1 MKTEQNKNNSEIKQE
16 EALVVMDDYSVI
28 VADPDRLLEI
38 FKDAPKLEAIYSRIE
53 KMALGLVADVTTKD
67 GISQIKTCARQ
78 IASVKAKID
87 DAGKKVVA
95 ELKALPKT
103 IDDNRRKFREK
114 MEALQEEI
122 RRPVTEIEEREK
134 KIEEIKSIHVNCAM
148 SGSAVI
154 REQLAKVEAMKLDE
168 ETWKESLDKAR
179 IEVTKE
185 INALKLILEDAERKE
200 AEARELEE
208 LRKKKEEAERII
220 REQKIKEEAERR
232 AKAEAEARAAAEK
245 ARLQREKEEAE
256 RRAAEAEKARLEA
269 ERIAEEARKAK
280 EAETAAQ
287 KASNDVL
294 WPKEEP
300 KTQQPTAAQKPSKWT
315 PEMKA
320 VNKAVYE
327 QIAAYVLPEI
337 KKTIVGFTENGYRVA
352 AEEAAKAVVKAI
364 LTGKIKNLK
373 VEY

>member
-1 MKTEQNKNNSEIKQE
+1 MEQTEIKQE
-16 EALVVMDDYSVI
+16 EAIVVMDDYSVI

-53 KMALGLVADVTTKD
+53 KMALGLVADVTTKE

-87 DAGKKVVA
+87 DAGKKVKA
-95 ELKALPKT
+95 ELNKLPLV
-103 IDDNRRKFREK
+103 IDENRRKFREK

-134 KIEEIKSIHVNCAM
+134 EIEDIKATHLAVAM
-148 SGSAVI
+148 SGSAI
-154 REQLAKVEAMKLDE
+154 IKQQLEKVKAIELTAEK
-168 ETWKESLDKAR
+168 WKESLAKA
-179 IEVTKE
+179 EKAVAGE
-185 INALKLILEDAERKE
+185 ISALNLMIGEAEKRE
-200 AEARELEE
+200 EEARELEE
-208 LRKKKEEAERII
+208 LRKKKEEADRII
-220 REQKIKEEAERR
+220 SEQKIKEEAERR

-245 ARLQREKEEAE
+245 ARLEREKEEAE
-256 RRAAEAEKARLEA
+256 RRAAEAEKARKEAQERA
-269 ERIAEEARKAK
+269 ERAEMERKAVESK
-280 EAETAAQ
+280 NGNALDDS
-287 KASNDVL
+287 KAPHSTVSS
-294 WPKEEP
+294 PAP
-300 KTQQPTAAQKPSKWT
+300 APSKWT

-327 QIAAYVLPEI
+327 QIAEYVLPEI
-337 KKTIVGFTENGYRVA
+337 RKTIVGFSENGYRVA

-364 LTGKIKNLK
+364 LTGKISNLK

>member
-1 MKTEQNKNNSEIKQE
+1 MEQTGIKQE

-53 KMALGLVADVTTKD
+53 KMALGLVADVTTKE

-87 DAGKKVVA
+87 DAGKKVKA
-95 ELKALPKT
+95 ELNKLPLV
-103 IDDNRRKFREK
+103 IDENRRKFREK

-122 RRPVTEIEEREK
+122 RRPVTKIEEREK
-134 KIEEIKSIHVNCAM
+134 EIEDIKAMHLAVAM
-148 SGSAVI
+148 SGSAI
-154 REQLAKVEAMKLDE
+154 IKQQLEKVKAIELTADK
-168 ETWKESLDKAR
+168 WKESLDKA
-179 IEVTKE
+179 EKAVAGE
-185 INALKLILEDAERKE
+185 ISALNLMLQEAEKRE
-200 AEARELEE
+200 QEARELEE
-208 LRKKKEEAERII
+208 LRRKQAEADRII

-245 ARLQREKEEAE
+245 ARLEREKAEAE
-256 RRAAEAEKARLEA
+256 RKAAEAEKARQEA
-269 ERIAEEARKAK
+269 ERKAK
-280 EAETAAQ
+280 EAELAARNVPNPVQ
-287 KASNDVL
+287 AAAVGA
-294 WPKEEP
+294 
-300 KTQQPTAAQKPSKWT
+300 QQAATPMPKPSKWT

-364 LTGKIKNLK
+364 LTGKIRNLK

>member
-1 MKTEQNKNNSEIKQE
+1 MEQKEIKQE

-53 KMALGLVADVTTKD
+53 KMALGLVADVTTKE

-87 DAGKKVVA
+87 DAGKKVKA
-95 ELKALPKT
+95 ELNKLPLV
-103 IDDNRRKFREK
+103 IDENRRKFREK

-134 KIEEIKSIHVNCAM
+134 EIEDIKAMHLAVAM
-148 SGSAVI
+148 SGSAI
-154 REQLAKVEAMKLDE
+154 IKQQLEKVKAIELTAEK
-168 ETWKESLDKAR
+168 WKESLSKA
-179 IEVTKE
+179 EKAVAGE
-185 INALKLILEDAERKE
+185 ISALNLIIGEAEKRE
-200 AEARELEE
+200 EEARELEE

-245 ARLQREKEEAE
+245 ARIEREKEEAE
-256 RRAAEAEKARLEA
+256 RRAAEAEKARQEA
-269 ERIAEEARKAK
+269 EEKARNAK
-280 EAETAAQ
+280 DAMERASIGAQ
-287 KASNDVL
+287 QAVTPMSKTLPAS
-294 WPKEEP
+294 
-300 KTQQPTAAQKPSKWT
+300 KPSAWT

-327 QIAAYVLPEI
+327 QIAEYVLPEI
-337 KKTIVGFTENGYRVA
+337 RKTIVGFTDNGYRVA

-364 LTGKIKNLK
+364 LTGKIRNLK

>member
-1 MKTEQNKNNSEIKQE
+1 MEQTEIKQK

-53 KMALGLVADVTTKD
+53 KMALGLVADVTTKE

-87 DAGKKVVA
+87 DAGKKVKA
-95 ELKALPKT
+95 ELNKLPLV
-103 IDDNRRKFREK
+103 IDENRRKFREK

-134 KIEEIKSIHVNCAM
+134 EIEDIKAMHLAVAM
-148 SGSAVI
+148 SGSAI
-154 REQLAKVEAMKLDE
+154 IKQQLERVKAIELTAGK
-168 ETWKESLDKAR
+168 WKESLAKA
-179 IEVTKE
+179 EKAVAGE
-185 INALKLILEDAERKE
+185 ISALNLMIGEAEKRE
-200 AEARELEE
+200 EEARELEE
-208 LRKKKEEAERII
+208 LRRKKEEADRII

-245 ARLQREKEEAE
+245 ARLEREKEEAE
-256 RRAAEAEKARLEA
+256 RRAAEAERKAQE
-269 ERIAEEARKAK
+269 AK
-280 EAETAAQ
+280 EAARMAEQRKAQAPAAPTPMS
-287 KASNDVL
+287 KTLPAS
-294 WPKEEP
+294 
-300 KTQQPTAAQKPSKWT
+300 KPSAWT

-327 QIAAYVLPEI
+327 QIAEYVLPEI
-337 KKTIVGFTENGYRVA
+337 RKTIVGFTENGYRVA

-364 LTGKIKNLK
+364 LTGKIRNLK

>member
-1 MKTEQNKNNSEIKQE
+1 MEQTEIKQE

-53 KMALGLVADVTTKD
+53 KMALGLVADVTTKE

-87 DAGKKVVA
+87 DAGKKVKA
-95 ELKALPKT
+95 ELNKLPLV
-103 IDDNRRKFREK
+103 IDENRRKFREK

-134 KIEEIKSIHVNCAM
+134 EIEDIKAMHLAVAM
-148 SGSAVI
+148 SGSAI
-154 REQLAKVEAMKLDE
+154 IKQQLEKVKAIELTAEK
-168 ETWKESLDKAR
+168 WKESLAKA
-179 IEVTKE
+179 EKAVAGE
-185 INALKLILEDAERKE
+185 ISALNLMIGEAEKRE
-200 AEARELEE
+200 EEARELEE
-208 LRKKKEEAERII
+208 LRRKKEEAERII

-232 AKAEAEARAAAEK
+232 AKAEAEARSAAEK
-245 ARLQREKEEAE
+245 ARLEREKEEAE
-256 RRAAEAEKARLEA
+256 RRAAEAERKAQE
-269 ERIAEEARKAK
+269 AK
-280 EAETAAQ
+280 EAARMAEQRKAQ
-287 KASNDVL
+287 A
-294 WPKEEP
+294 
-300 KTQQPTAAQKPSKWT
+300 PTAPTPMSKTLPASKPSAWT

-337 KKTIVGFTENGYRVA
+337 RKTIVGFTDNGYKVA

-364 LTGKIKNLK
+364 LTGKISNLK

>member
-1 MKTEQNKNNSEIKQE
+1 MEQTEIKQE

-38 FKDAPKLEAIYSRIE
+38 FKDEKKLDAIYTRIE
-53 KMALGLVADVTTKD
+53 KMALGLVADVTTKE
-67 GISQIKTCARQ
+67 GVSQIKTCARQ
-78 IASVKAKID
+78 IASVKAKVD

-103 IDDNRRKFREK
+103 IDENRRTFREK

-122 RRPVTEIEEREK
+122 RRPVTEIENREK
-134 KIEEIKSIHVNCAM
+134 EIDGIKAMHMAVAM
-148 SGSAVI
+148 SGSAII
-154 REQLAKVEAMKLDE
+154 RQQLEKVKAIELTE
-168 ETWKESLDKAR
+168 EKWKESLAKAEKAVAG
-179 IEVTKE
+179 EVS
-185 INALKLILEDAERKE
+185 ALNLMLQEAEKRE
-200 AEARELEE
+200 EEARELEE
-208 LRKKKEEAERII
+208 LRKKKEEADRII

-245 ARLQREKEEAE
+245 ARLEREKEEAE
-256 RRAAEAEKARLEA
+256 RRAAEAEKGRLEA
-269 ERIAEEARKAK
+269 EEKARNSKDSM
-280 EAETAAQ
+280 ERAAIGAQ
-287 KASNDVL
+287 QAVPMS
-294 WPKEEP
+294 
-300 KTQQPTAAQKPSKWT
+300 KTLPQPKPSAWT

-327 QIAAYVLPEI
+327 QIAEYVLPEI
-337 KKTIVGFTENGYRVA
+337 RKTIVGFTDNGYRVA

-364 LTGKIKNLK
+364 LTGKISNLK

>member
-1 MKTEQNKNNSEIKQE
+1 MEQTEIKQR

-53 KMALGLVADVTTKD
+53 KMALGLVADVTTKE

-87 DAGKKVVA
+87 DAGKKVKA
-95 ELKALPKT
+95 ELNKLPLV
-103 IDDNRRKFREK
+103 IDENRRKFREK

-134 KIEEIKSIHVNCAM
+134 EIEAIKAM
-148 SGSAVI
+148 HLEVAMCGSAII
-154 REQLAKVEAMKLDE
+154 REKLDKVKAIQL
-168 ETWKESLDKAR
+168 TADKWKESLAKAEKAVAG
-179 IEVTKE
+179 EVS
-185 INALKLILEDAERKE
+185 ALNLMLQEAEKRE
-200 AEARELEE
+200 QEARELEE
-208 LRKKKEEAERII
+208 LRRKKEEAERII

-232 AKAEAEARAAAEK
+232 AKAEAEASAAAEK
-245 ARLQREKEEAE
+245 ARLEREKAEAE
-256 RRAAEAEKARLEA
+256 RKAAEAEKARQEAQERA
-269 ERIAEEARKAK
+269 ERAEMEREAVESKNGNALDDCKAPHSTVSSH
-280 EAETAAQ
+280 APA
-287 KASNDVL
+287 
-294 WPKEEP
+294 
-300 KTQQPTAAQKPSKWT
+300 PSKWT

-352 AEEAAKAVVKAI
+352 AEEAAKSVVKAI
-364 LTGKIKNLK
+364 LTGKISNLK

>member
-1 MKTEQNKNNSEIKQE
+1 MEQEKGTVIQE
-16 EALVVMDDYSVI
+16 EALVVLDDYSVI

-38 FKDAPKLEAIYSRIE
+38 FKDGKKLDAIYTRIE
-53 KMALGLVADVTTKD
+53 KMALGLVADVTTKE
-67 GISQIKTCARQ
+67 GVSQIKTCARQ
-78 IASVKAKID
+78 IASVKAKVD

-103 IDDNRRKFREK
+103 IDENRRTFREK

-122 RRPVTEIEEREK
+122 RRPVTEIENREK
-134 KIEEIKSIHVNCAM
+134 EIDGIKAMHMAVAM
-148 SGSAVI
+148 SGSAII
-154 REQLAKVEAMKLDE
+154 RQQLEKVKAIELTE
-168 ETWKESLDKAR
+168 EKWKESLAKAEKAVAG
-179 IEVTKE
+179 EVS
-185 INALKLILEDAERKE
+185 ALNLMLQEAEKRE
-200 AEARELEE
+200 EEARELEE
-208 LRKKKEEAERII
+208 LRKKQEEADRII

-245 ARLQREKEEAE
+245 ARLEREKAEAE
-256 RRAAEAEKARLEA
+256 RKAAEAEKARQEAQERA
-269 ERIAEEARKAK
+269 ERAEMERKAVESK
-280 EAETAAQ
+280 NGNALDDCKVPHSTVSSPAPA
-287 KASNDVL
+287 
-294 WPKEEP
+294 
-300 KTQQPTAAQKPSKWT
+300 PSKWT

-337 KKTIVGFTENGYRVA
+337 QKTIVGFTENGYRVA

-364 LTGKIKNLK
+364 LTGKIRNLK